1 MGFRYR
7 NEWAIQATYGTLKN
21 CKTNKQQNKTKN
33 KTKQKNQKK
42 PKKNKALSLCIS
54 PDGTKVAST
63 SGNSFKDLPFED
75 NTIFI
80 WDTATGVLWRK
91 LTGHIHKVFSLIF

>member
-91 LTGHIHKVFSLIF
+91 LTGVL